1 MSCCLYTA
9 AMPQDGTRLRAQRTR
24 SSSAVR
30 QMLNNKQSWQKLE
43 VLLACNFSPGD
54 LAVTL
59 TYRDGRLPYSKAG
72 AVTRLT
78 RFIRQ
83 LRESRALRD
92 DVLRYI
98 YCTEGYHG
106 DHRWHHHMILNA
118 TGRDFEEIRA
128 LWAVNGDDVDIRR
141 LDELDLSE
149 GRTAAEDYRGWAIYL
164 TKEAREHGSPR
175 VGERM
180 WVPSKGLLRP
190 AVKNER
196 CGDGETLDAPPEA
209 YVLERSEVVN
219 EYGSFEYLRYVMPGY
234 VMPEKIENAY

>member
-1 MSCCLYTA
+1 
-9 AMPQDGTRLRAQRTR
+9 
-24 SSSAVR
+24 
-30 QMLNNKQSWQKLE
+30 MLNNKQSWQKLE
-43 VLLACNFSPGD
+43 VLLACNFSPSD

-59 TYRDGRLPYSKAG
+59 TYRDERLPYSKTG

-78 RFIRQ
+78 RYIRQ

-92 DVLRYI
+92 EVLRYI

-106 DHRWHHHMILNA
+106 DHRRHHHMILNT
-118 TGRDFEEIRA
+118 TGKDFEEIRA

-190 AVKNER
+190 VVKNEW
-196 CGDGETLDAPPEA
+196 CGDGETLSAPPEA

-219 EYGSFEYLRYVMPGY
+219 EYGSFAYLRYVMP
-234 VMPEKIENAY
+234 